1 MLFVLL
7 FFNRMWGNSTV
18 ILLSISIR
26 FKARE
31 WLGNCYCHIV
41 LMSNLFKKKSQKN
54 RQENIT
60 ENSQG
65 KKMKATSAVAYKEKL
80 MAPISRYYMGTT
92 SYNSVSSCLFNPAR
106 DVGRGDTMEVTLQPL
121 LPLHGANIIEIFL
134 HPPHELRVLSNPQ
147 PTTLTFYNILTI
159 EGFIPNMYDKV
170 DPLHNI
176 YDATIVRY

>member
-1 MLFVLL
+1 
-7 FFNRMWGNSTV
+7 
-18 ILLSISIR
+18 
-26 FKARE
+26 
-31 WLGNCYCHIV
+31 
-41 LMSNLFKKKSQKN
+41 
-54 RQENIT
+54 
-60 ENSQG
+60 
-65 KKMKATSAVAYKEKL
+65 MKATSAVAYKEKL

-106 DVGRGDTMEVTLQPL
+106 DVGRGNTMEVTLQPL
-121 LPLHGANIIEIFL
+121 LPLHGANIIEVFL

-159 EGFIPNMYDKV
+159 EDFIPNMYDKV